1 MNIAISAT
9 ATRFGVLLVEDN
21 PGDARLVELLLGE
34 QNDVAIDLTFAV
46 SLHQATERVSGR
58 DFDAILLDL
67 SLPDSMGLDTL
78 ARMMEA
84 SGAVPI
90 IVLTGLQSEE
100 VAFDAMRSGAA
111 DYLVKGR
118 DDGRMIA
125 RAVRYAVARREA
137 EERRLEAVAAVR
149 QALAQ
154 TVQAIALTVEK
165 RDPYTAGHQQRVAH
179 FATAVAEELGLPA
192 NDIEGLYFA
201 GTLHDIGKISLP
213 QEILTRPGRL
223 MPLEYELIK
232 THSVIGYE
240 IVKEIS
246 FPWPIAM
253 MIRQH
258 HERMDGSGYP
268 DGLKGED
275 ILFAARI
282 LAVADV
288 VESMNAHRPYRPALG
303 LAAALNEV
311 HAHSGTKYDATVVDA
326 ATRLLE
332 SGRYVFREV
341 TGTFL

>member
-1 MNIAISAT
+1 MNTVISGAT
-9 ATRFGVLLVEDN
+9 SRFGVLLVEDN

-34 QNDVAIDLTFAV
+34 QNDVAIDLVFAV
-46 SLHQATERVSGR
+46 TLHQAVERVSDR
-58 DFDAILLDL
+58 NFDAILLDL
-67 SLPDSMGLDTL
+67 SLPDSMGLGTL
-78 ARMMEA
+78 DKMMEA

-179 FATAVAEELGLPA
+179 FAMAVAEELSLPP

-232 THSVIGYE
+232 THSAIGYD

-246 FPWPIAM
+246 FPWPIAQ

-258 HERMDGSGYP
+258 HERLDGTGYP
-268 DGLKGED
+268 DGLKGDD
-275 ILFAARI
+275 ILLGARI

-303 LAAALNEV
+303 LDAALREV
-311 HAHSGTKYDATVVDA
+311 HQFSGSKYDSTVVDA
-326 ATRLLE
+326 ATRLLT
-332 SGRYVFREV
+332 SRRYIFQ
-341 TGTFL
+341 

>member
-1 MNIAISAT
+1 MNTVIPGVAS
-9 ATRFGVLLVEDN
+9 RFGVLLVEDN

-34 QNDVAIDLTFAV
+34 QNDVAIDLVFAV
-46 SLHQATERVSGR
+46 TLHQALERVADR
-58 DFDAILLDL
+58 NFDAILLDL
-67 SLPDSMGLDTL
+67 SLPDSMGLGTL
-78 ARMMEA
+78 GKMMEA
-84 SGAVPI
+84 AGAVPI

-179 FATAVAEELGLPA
+179 FAMAVAEELNLPP

-232 THSVIGYE
+232 THSAIGFD
-240 IVKEIS
+240 IVREIS
-246 FPWPIAM
+246 FPWPIAQ

-258 HERMDGSGYP
+258 HERLDGTGYP
-268 DGLKGED
+268 DGLKGDD
-275 ILFAARI
+275 ILMGARI

-303 LAAALNEV
+303 LEAALREV
-311 HAHSGTKYDATVVDA
+311 HQHSGSKYDSTVVDA
-326 ATRLLE
+326 ATRLLN
-332 SGRYVFREV
+332 SKRYVFQ
-341 TGTFL
+341 

>member
-1 MNIAISAT
+1 MNNVAPPAAT
-9 ATRFGVLLVEDN
+9 VRFGVLLVEDN

-34 QNDVAIDLTFAV
+34 QNDVAIDLSFAV
-46 SLHQATERVSGR
+46 TLHQAAERVEQR
-58 DFDAILLDL
+58 DYDAILLDL
-67 SLPDSMGLDTL
+67 SLPDSMGLGTL
-78 ARMMEA
+78 GRMMDA
-84 SGAVPI
+84 AGAVPI
-90 IVLTGLQSEE
+90 VVLTGLQSEE

-149 QALAQ
+149 QALSQ

-179 FATAVAEELGLPA
+179 FAMAIAEELDMSPG
-192 NDIEGLYFA
+192 DIEGLYFA

-232 THSVIGYE
+232 THSAIGFD

-246 FPWPIAM
+246 FPWPIAQ

-258 HERMDGSGYP
+258 HERLDGSGYP
-268 DGLKGED
+268 DGLSGDD
-275 ILFAARI
+275 ILMGARI

-303 LAAALNEV
+303 LTKALDEV
-311 HAHSGTKYDATVVDA
+311 RRHAGTKYDAAVVEA
-326 ATRLLE
+326 AARLLE
-332 SGRYVFREV
+332 SGRYVF
-341 TGTFL
+341 T

>member
-1 MNIAISAT
+1 MNFAIPAT
-9 ATRFGVLLVEDN
+9 TTQFGVLLVEDN

-34 QNDVAIDLTFAV
+34 QKDVAIDLAFAV
-46 SLHQATERVSGR
+46 TLHQAVERVTERN
-58 DFDAILLDL
+58 FDAILLDL
-67 SLPDSMGLDTL
+67 SLPDSMGLGTL
-78 ARMMEA
+78 GKMMEA
-84 SGAVPI
+84 AGAVPI

-149 QALAQ
+149 QALSQ

-232 THSVIGYE
+232 THSAIGYD

-246 FPWPIAM
+246 FPWPVAQ

-268 DGLKGED
+268 DGLSGDD
-275 ILFAARI
+275 ILFCSRI

-303 LAAALNEV
+303 LKAALDEV
-311 HAHSGTKYDATVVDA
+311 IQHRGSRYDADVVDA
-326 ATRLLE
+326 AVRLLE
-332 SGRYVFREV
+332 SRRYVFE
-341 TGTFL
+341 